1 MSKPHD
7 NHILFNLLL
16 SCKLLS
22 FTGAGSNAEA
32 PPLTN
37 IIIASFFVAF
47 SNLEITSFPACKPL
61 SQGTGWDAPITSHP
75 STAIIFSKF
84 VTASALNF
92 ASFGNTFKKQFA
104 ILHAAFPIDIITYL
118 PSSEII
124 GIGFAIN
131 DLDNAASGFAAFTPS
146 KNALWAFFLKVFI
159 SILINYLAFLIS
171 KYMLGS

>member
-7 NHILFNLLL
+7 NKILFNLIL
-16 SCKLLS
+16 SCKLIS

-61 SQGTGWDAPITSHP
+61 SHGTGWDAPITSHP

-124 GIGFAIN
+124 GIGFVLLCLGCITWTVIEYIY
-131 DLDNAASGFAAFTPS
+131 LKI
-146 KNALWAFFLKVFI
+146 KNPKT
-159 SILINYLAFLIS
+159 
-171 KYMLGS
+171 